1 MTMRRMDTDEDDIQ
15 RMLTQV
21 YRESEY
27 KVGRRDPVI
36 VPYIIQKNMLL
47 DFKKDTAALFDDFA
61 GKVLPPLQAE
71 TEKLQRRRDDLM
83 ALAQNMASD
92 IVREAGEKFNR
103 HMEEKANAEIDAA
116 VLRHMDTLTKN
127 LRDTEEK
134 LAEMLD
140 RQHDAFDETANRFL
154 NVHSYLTAVLG
165 GLFVAAWVWWNWLR

>member
-1 MTMRRMDTDEDDIQ
+1 MDEDDIQ

-47 DFKKDTAALFDDFA
+47 DFKKDAAALFDDFA

-71 TEKLQRRRDDLM
+71 TEKLQRRRDELM

-103 HMEEKANAEIDAA
+103 HMEEKSKAEIDAA

-127 LRDTEEK
+127 LRDAEGTFAEK
-134 LAEMLD
+134 LEQQ
-140 RQHDAFDETANRFL
+140 REAFDGIANHFL
-154 NVHSYLTAVLG
+154 NGLSCLAAALGVLFFG
-165 GLFVAAWVWWNWLR
+165 VVAWWTWLR